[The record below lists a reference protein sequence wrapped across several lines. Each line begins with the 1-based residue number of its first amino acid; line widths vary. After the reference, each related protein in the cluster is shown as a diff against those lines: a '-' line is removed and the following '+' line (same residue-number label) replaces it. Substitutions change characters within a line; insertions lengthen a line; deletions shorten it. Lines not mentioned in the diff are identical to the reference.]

1 MKKTGNILLAFFRSN
16 FIRVSIL
23 AGLIISFLMRNTL
36 TKVFFGGKS
45 FGGRNP
51 IVQVGLFC
59 IFAAVASGLIFG
71 LLHLSNLFS
80 RNKTRLFLE
89 NKDTQNNIIQQ
100 PSSKRLMISLFIIGL
115 GIALIYIF
123 NNILPSINTEDWI
136 YKSPMTIPRMIPVGN
151 DFRVGLYRPAKVL
164 VSGGNLYQIF
174 PDGTI
179 SSQYPPFVNL
189 ISVPFLLLDEN
200 SAYLVQV
207 FLIIAGNLICIALAV
222 LLAKK
227 YILDRIKLG
236 ESYLLNVSHFLFF
249 AITIYSIS
257 SYGFLFSI
265 ERGNYDIFALFFT
278 LLSIWVL
285 LKWPKRIWLQIILLS
300 IAVHLK
306 IYPIALFVVLFYK
319 HKWKIIFP
327 SIVINLVLLFILGF
341 QNAIGFLNIIFFNN
355 TSLRSL
361 WVGNHSGYSFA
372 YQLGLWSPMVANH
385 LPLVQGIFT
394 LIPILIWALAVFQIV
409 RKKCTDE
416 RILSLTVIT
425 LPLMNLIPT
434 ISHDYKLAL
443 LSPFV
448 IILLAIVLDRIVH
461 SPDWIEYLQ
470 LGFVLIALLM
480 IGRSY
485 KLFSSEF
492 YIFENKYLVVLFI
505 ECLAAWNV
513 IKRLQNT
520 ESTILP
526 NTDT

>member
-1 MKKTGNILLAFFRSN
+1 
-16 FIRVSIL
+16 
-23 AGLIISFLMRNTL
+23 
-36 TKVFFGGKS
+36 
-45 FGGRNP
+45 
-51 IVQVGLFC
+51 
-59 IFAAVASGLIFG
+59 
-71 LLHLSNLFS
+71 
-80 RNKTRLFLE
+80 
-89 NKDTQNNIIQQ
+89 
-100 PSSKRLMISLFIIGL
+100 
-115 GIALIYIF
+115 
-123 NNILPSINTEDWI
+123 
-136 YKSPMTIPRMIPVGN
+136 
-151 DFRVGLYRPAKVL
+151 
-164 VSGGNLYQIF
+164 
-174 PDGTI
+174 
-179 SSQYPPFVNL
+179 
-189 ISVPFLLLDEN
+189 
-200 SAYLVQV
+200 
-207 FLIIAGNLICIALAV
+207 
-222 LLAKK
+222 
-227 YILDRIKLG
+227 
-236 ESYLLNVSHFLFF
+236 
-249 AITIYSIS
+249 
-257 SYGFLFSI
+257 
-265 ERGNYDIFALFFT
+265 
-278 LLSIWVL
+278 
-285 LKWPKRIWLQIILLS
+285 
-300 IAVHLK
+300 
-306 IYPIALFVVLFYK
+306 
-319 HKWKIIFP
+319 
-327 SIVINLVLLFILGF
+327 VINLVLLFILGF